1 MIISIDVGI
10 VNLGICMYEK
20 GGIIKKWEVITLSK
34 DNVVKSLKK
43 ELTKFVTEEEEKQIE
58 VVVIEKQPSRNV
70 KMRTIEGMI
79 EMYFTMRNMKCIKY
93 SAKYKL
99 KSQSNAK
106 SIHGKH
112 NYRERKRLSI
122 EVVKKIVEDPKNT
135 KWKEYYTASKKKD
148 DLADAL
154 LQAMS
159 YVNDEIPQVSADNYE
174 TKIVARKPTKN
185 QEKKG
190 YSINNVKYFMCNFD
204 IEECKNNHKLSNAVC
219 NYFTTWENAIK
230 ILL

>member
-1 MIISIDVGI
+1 
-10 VNLGICMYEK
+10 MYEEGRK
-20 GGIIKKWEVITLSK
+20 IKKWEVITISK
-34 DNVVKSLKK
+34 DNIVKSLKK
-43 ELTKFVTEEEEKQIE
+43 ELNKFIKEDDNVE

-79 EMYFTMRNMKCIKY
+79 EMYFEMRGIKSIKY

-99 KSQSNAK
+99 SKQNMNMK
-106 SIHGKH
+106 GKH

-122 EVVKKIVEDPKNT
+122 EVVKKILEEEKSPEET
-135 KWKEYYTASKKKD
+135 KRWESYYKSSKKKD

-159 YVNDEIPQVSADNYE
+159 YLKEEIPQLDGGE
-174 TKIVARKPTKN
+174 RDTKIVSRKPTKN

-190 YSINNVKYFMCNFD
+190 YSINNVKYFMTNFD
-204 IEECKNNHKLSNAVC
+204 IEECKKDHKISKAVK
-219 NYFTTWENAIK
+219 NYFNTWENATN